1 MRLNTVLKNLN
12 LAYKNVSWVNKRG
25 ISNMTVNKT
34 YKNLFNNENTR
45 LKYIQKRTYLHFART
60 LPEDYELPLDTFP
73 ENISEILKKDKKSL
87 DFIQSYW
94 YWKIRSESNLL
105 NYEKLV
111 KKSYKQLAIDMGM
124 QIANMENEHML
135 ALLEFYEYLKS
146 SPFVGPFG
154 TIENPVLVPS
164 VHTER
169 VVCCTGGTGENEH
182 VPLYFR
188 CREGFLY
195 RCGECDQIFM
205 HVRVLYS
212 LSDGNDPFPND
223 SDVDD
228 VFDLDIIE
236 ENMRLYNDEQ
246 YVRWPTGNVAY
257 RQMFL
262 EGVWGNDIPSR
273 NTLLSGTSSNTTETS
288 GGSKTPSQVKE

>member
-1 MRLNTVLKNLN
+1 MSLSRVLKNLV
-12 LAYKNVSWVNKRG
+12 YKNFNLVNKRD
-25 ISNMTVNKT
+25 ISNLSIK
-34 YKNLFNNENTR
+34 KNNNILLKNENIY
-45 LKYIQKRTYLHFART
+45 LKNIQKRTYLHFART
-60 LPEDYELPLDTFP
+60 VPEDFELPLDTFP
-73 ENISEILKKDKKSL
+73 ENISEILKKDKKTL

-94 YWKIRSESNLL
+94 YWKIRSESTLL
-105 NYEKLV
+105 NYDKLV

-124 QIANMENEHML
+124 QIANIENEHML

-223 SDVDD
+223 PDVDD
-228 VFDLDIIE
+228 VFDLNIIE
-236 ENMRLYNDEQ
+236 ENMRLYNDDQ
-246 YVRWPTGNVAY
+246 YVRWPTGNVTY
-257 RQMFL
+257 KQMFL
-262 EGVWGNDIPSR
+262 EGKWGNEIPSI
-273 NTLLSGTSSNTTETS
+273 NTITNSSSISNNS
-288 GGSKTPSQVKE
+288 NVSNSSKN

>member
-1 MRLNTVLKNLN
+1 MKLKSIISKLPVQQTHKCMGKRNIC
-12 LAYKNVSWVNKRG
+12 NVYSKTKFIN
-25 ISNMTVNKT
+25 SMT
-34 YKNLFNNENTR
+34 YKTGAIVSDLD
-45 LKYIQKRTYLHFART
+45 KKKVQKRTYLHFART

-73 ENISEILKKDKKSL
+73 EDINKILKSDKKTL

-105 NYEKLV
+105 NYEKLI
-111 KKSYKQLAIDMGM
+111 KKSYKQLAIDLGM
-124 QIANMENEHML
+124 QEHML

-154 TIENPVLVPS
+154 TVENPVLVPS

-212 LSDGNDPFPND
+212 LEDGNDPFPND
-223 SDVDD
+223 PDVDD
-228 VFDLDIIE
+228 VFDLNLIE
-236 ENMRLYNDEQ
+236 ENMKIYNDDN

-257 RQMFL
+257 RKLFIQ
-262 EGVWGNDIPSR
+262 GVWGNEKPKTTANVD
-273 NTLLSGTSSNTTETS
+273 SS
-288 GGSKTPSQVKE
+288 

>member
-1 MRLNTVLKNLN
+1 MH
-12 LAYKNVSWVNKRG
+12 LAKPARVFVRRDMGHFQK
-25 ISNMTVNKT
+25 KF
-34 YKNLFNNENTR
+34 LFNASTMS
-45 LKYIQKRTYLHFART
+45 KCKQIQKNPFPCFANKVQKRNYLHFART

-73 ENISEILKKDKKSL
+73 ENINEVLKKDKKTL

-111 KKSYKQLAIDMGM
+111 KKSYKQLAVDMGM
-124 QIANMENEHML
+124 QIANPDNEHML

-154 TIENPVLVPS
+154 TIENPVIVPS

-182 VPLYFR
+182 VPLFFR

-212 LSDGNDPFPND
+212 LEDGNDPFPND
-223 SDVDD
+223 PDVDD
-228 VFDLDIIE
+228 VFDLNLIE
-236 ENMRLYNDEQ
+236 ENMSLYNDDQ
-246 YVRWPTGNVAY
+246 YVRWPTGNVTY

-262 EGVWGNDIPSR
+262 QGKWGNQKPNNVSYI
-273 NTLLSGTSSNTTETS
+273 
-288 GGSKTPSQVKE
+288 GSEK

>member
-1 MRLNTVLKNLN
+1 MVLKEFGGL
-12 LAYKNVSWVNKRG
+12 LQKTYVKNVGLSRNRLFHCLGRSASTYNVDAK
-25 ISNMTVNKT
+25 SNPIK
-34 YKNLFNNENTR
+34 KQ
-45 LKYIQKRTYLHFART
+45 KYQLHHTQIHYVQKRTYLHFARS

-73 ENISEILKKDKKSL
+73 PNISEILKKDKKTL

-105 NYEKLV
+105 NYNKLI
-111 KKSYKQLAIDMGM
+111 KKSYKQLAIDLGM
-124 QIANMENEHML
+124 QIANPNNEHML

-182 VPLYFR
+182 IPLYFR

-212 LSDGNDPFPND
+212 LDDGQDPFPND
-223 SDVDD
+223 PEVDD
-228 VFDLDIIE
+228 VFDLNLIE
-236 ENMRLYNDEQ
+236 ENMSLYNDDQ
-246 YVRWPTGNVAY
+246 YVRWPVGNVTY

-262 EGVWGNDIPSR
+262 EGKWGNEIPQHTKS
-273 NTLLSGTSSNTTETS
+273 TL
-288 GGSKTPSQVKE
+288 Q

>member
-1 MRLNTVLKNLN
+1 MVLKEFSGFLQKT
-12 LAYKNVSWVNKRG
+12 YVKNVGLSGNR
-25 ISNMTVNKT
+25 
-34 YKNLFNNENTR
+34 LFHCLGRSANTR
-45 LKYIQKRTYLHFART
+45 NVDVKLNPMKEQKYQLNHTWIHNIQKRTYLHFARS
-60 LPEDYELPLDTFP
+60 LPEDYELPLDTLP
-73 ENISEILKKDKKSL
+73 HNISEILKKDKKTL

-105 NYEKLV
+105 NYNKLI
-111 KKSYKQLAIDMGM
+111 KKSYKQLAIDLGM
-124 QIANMENEHML
+124 QIANPNNEHML

-182 VPLYFR
+182 IPLYFR

-212 LSDGNDPFPND
+212 LDDGQDPFPND
-223 SDVDD
+223 PEVDD
-228 VFDLDIIE
+228 VFDLNLIE
-236 ENMRLYNDEQ
+236 ENMSLYNDDQ
-246 YVRWPTGNVAY
+246 YVRWPIGNVTY

-262 EGVWGNDIPSR
+262 EGKWGNEIPQHTKS
-273 NTLLSGTSSNTTETS
+273 TL
-288 GGSKTPSQVKE
+288 K

>member
-1 MRLNTVLKNLN
+1 MSLNRVLKNLVS
-12 LAYKNVSWVNKRG
+12 KNFHLVNKRD
-25 ISNMTVNKT
+25 ISNLSIKTNNNKLL
-34 YKNLFNNENTR
+34 KNENIY
-45 LKYIQKRTYLHFART
+45 LKNKQKRTYLHFART
-60 LPEDYELPLDTFP
+60 VPEDFELPLDTFP

-94 YWKIRSESNLL
+94 YWKIRSESTLL

-124 QIANMENEHML
+124 QIANIENEHML

-223 SDVDD
+223 PDVDD
-228 VFDLDIIE
+228 VFDLNIIE
-236 ENMRLYNDEQ
+236 ENMRLYNDDQ
-246 YVRWPTGNVAY
+246 YVRWPTGNVTY
-257 RQMFL
+257 KQMFL
-262 EGVWGNDIPSR
+262 EGKWGNEIPSI
-273 NTLLSGTSSNTTETS
+273 NTITNSSNISNTS
-288 GGSKTPSQVKE
+288 NIANTSNN

>member
-1 MRLNTVLKNLN
+1 MDWRKSVRILSRGVIGDIGRSATILNICDGRK
-12 LAYKNVSWVNKRG
+12 YNK
-25 ISNMTVNKT
+25 IMK
-34 YKNLFNNENTR
+34 KQIPCFQNN
-45 LKYIQKRTYLHFART
+45 IQKRNYLHFART

-73 ENISEILKKDKKSL
+73 DNISEILKKDKKSL

-105 NYEKLV
+105 NYKKLV
-111 KKSYKQLAIDMGM
+111 NKSYKQLAVDMGM
-124 QIANMENEHML
+124 QIANPDNEHML

-154 TIENPVLVPS
+154 TIENPVIVPS

-182 VPLYFR
+182 VPLFFR

-212 LSDGNDPFPND
+212 LEDGNDPFPND
-223 SDVDD
+223 PDVDD
-228 VFDLDIIE
+228 VFDLNLIE
-236 ENMRLYNDEQ
+236 ENMSLYNDDQ
-246 YVRWPTGNVAY
+246 YVRWPTGNVSY

-262 EGVWGNDIPSR
+262 QGKWGNEKPNNASYI
-273 NTLLSGTSSNTTETS
+273 
-288 GGSKTPSQVKE
+288 GSEK

>member
-1 MRLNTVLKNLN
+1 MVWNKVLHKITPKQLNFCGKR
-12 LAYKNVSWVNKRG
+12 YMVSLYKRG
-25 ISNMTVNKT
+25 KCNNVPYINKSIFVKK
-34 YKNLFNNENTR
+34 YNEH
-45 LKYIQKRTYLHFART
+45 KRTYLHFART

-73 ENISEILKKDKKSL
+73 ENIHEILMKDKKSL

-105 NYEKLV
+105 NYEKLI

-124 QIANMENEHML
+124 QIANSDNEHML
-135 ALLEFYEYLKS
+135 ALLEYYEYLKS

-154 TIENPVLVPS
+154 TIENPVLVP
-164 VHTER
+164 R
-169 VVCCTGGTGENEH
+169 GTGENEH
-182 VPLYFR
+182 VPLFFR

-212 LSDGNDPFPND
+212 LDDGNDPFPKR
-223 SDVDD
+223 SRC
-228 VFDLDIIE
+228 L
-236 ENMRLYNDEQ
+236 MM
-246 YVRWPTGNVAY
+246 WPTGNVTY

-262 EGVWGNDIPSR
+262 EGKWGNQKP
-273 NTLLSGTSSNTTETS
+273 NT
-288 GGSKTPSQVKE
+288 